1 MYNWKISKFLFNFRV
16 FPIGSLRIYNL
27 SVEDSGI
34 YECIAS
40 NQYGDVS
47 ARAALTVE
55 GELPL
60 CALNII

>member
-1 MYNWKISKFLFNFRV
+1 M

-40 NQYGDVS
+40 NQYGDIS